1 MLASAFHSK
10 PLLPALACLAL
21 LMVPGLSARAQGQS
35 LPAAVGA
42 LLPQA
47 KAEGATATL
56 YAGDFDPTQ
65 IAAISKAVG
74 DFYGIPFDIRF
85 VSGLHPQK
93 AAEIVQGAKM
103 GVASGLDV
111 FWTGSAVGV
120 LLEKGGVVA
129 DFDWFKE
136 LPIDERLRWGP
147 KGLRMHDAMLAGIAY
162 NTEFIPPAEAP
173 RAYEE
178 LINNPKWKGRIA
190 APRAPNVF
198 VYMSYGL
205 GDEPTRALIK
215 NLMEVQELKILPT
228 YPDVT
233 NRVLSGEFALG
244 IGVTPILQRR
254 RGAPVDTAPVDPVI
268 LTPWAFWLMKDAPHP
283 ATAKL
288 FGYWLSSPAGQKVL
302 SDVAALSLA
311 STPGTDLAR
320 FIEGKKV
327 LTVPHE
333 FNVDAL
339 PKLGPIYGR
348 LMGLR

>member
-1 MLASAFHSK
+1 MRTSAFHSK
-10 PLLPALACLAL
+10 LFFLVLVLLAL
-21 LMVPGLSARAQGQS
+21 LAAPDTPVRAQEQN
-35 LPAAVGA
+35 LPVAVRA

-65 IAAISKAVG
+65 TAAISKAVG
-74 DFYGIPFDIRF
+74 DFYGMPFDIRF

-120 LLEKGGVVA
+120 LLEQGGVVS

-147 KGLRMHDAMLAGIAY
+147 KGLRIHDAMLAGVAY
-162 NTEFIPPAEAP
+162 NTQSIPPAEAP
-173 RAYEE
+173 HTYDDLAK
-178 LINNPKWKGRIA
+178 NPNWKGRIA

-205 GDEPTRALIK
+205 GDEATRALIK
-215 NLMEVQELKILPT
+215 NLIEVQDLKILPT

-233 NRVLSGEFALG
+233 NRVLAGEFAIGL
-244 IGVTPILQRR
+244 GVTPILQHR
-254 RGAPVDTAPVDPVI
+254 RGAPVDTAPIEPVI
-268 LTPWAFWLMKDAPHP
+268 LTPWAFWLMKDAAHP

-288 FGYWLSSPAGQKVL
+288 FGYWLSAPAGQKVL
-302 SDVAALSLA
+302 SEVAAQSLA

-320 FIEGKKV
+320 FVAGKKV

-333 FNVDAL
+333 FNIDAM
-339 PKLGPIYGR
+339 PKLAPVYGR